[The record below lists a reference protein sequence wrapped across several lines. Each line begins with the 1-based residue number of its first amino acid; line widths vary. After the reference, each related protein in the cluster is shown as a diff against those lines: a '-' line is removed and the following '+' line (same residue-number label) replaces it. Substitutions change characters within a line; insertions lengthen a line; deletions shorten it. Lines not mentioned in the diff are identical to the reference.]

1 MLATAEV
8 TKMAGS
14 ITAQLP
20 ILAGISTATEHQ
32 QALAL
37 MDQLI
42 EQYDENLIIIEALSN
57 AITRYED
64 ESLRFEAFNS
74 RQEDLDPAV
83 ATLKVLMEQ
92 HKLNT
97 TDFENEIGKKSMVSQ
112 VLAGKKNLTK
122 EHITNLASRFGVSP
136 VLFF

>member
-8 TKMAGS
+8 TRMAGS

-20 ILAGISTATEHQ
+20 ILNGFNTAAEHQ

-37 MDQLI
+37 MDELI

-64 ESLRFEAFNS
+64 VSVRFEAFNN
-74 RQEDLDPAV
+74 RQDDLDPAV
-83 ATLKVLMEQ
+83 ATLKVIMEQ
-92 HKLNT
+92 HNLNT

-112 VLAGKKNLTK
+112 VLTGKKNLTR
-122 EHITNLASRFGVSP
+122 EHITNLAHRFGVSP

>member
-20 ILAGISTATEHQ
+20 ILAGISTAAEHQ

-37 MDQLI
+37 MEQLL
-42 EQYDENLIIIEALSN
+42 EQYDDNLIIIEALSN
-57 AITRYED
+57 AITRYEKG
-64 ESLRFEAFNS
+64 SLRFEVFSS
-74 RQEDLDPAV
+74 RQDDLDPAV
-83 ATLKVLMEQ
+83 ATLRVLMEQ
-92 HKLNT
+92 HNLNT

-112 VLAGKKNLTK
+112 VLAGKKKLTR
-122 EHITNLASRFGVSP
+122 EHIANLASRFDVSP